1 MIADNLCSVIERELG
16 IVVMPNS
23 NLAIRQERIIE
34 AIRQLQAAQ
43 HGVEPT
49 SEYVG
54 DFPKLYSAVKAR
66 ASSKK

>member
-43 HGVEPT
+43 HGVEP
-49 SEYVG
+49 SKG
-54 DFPKLYSAVKAR
+54 VK
-66 ASSKK
+66 